1 VKDLELVVFDMAGT
15 TVEDRGQ
22 VPAAFEAA
30 FAAHGLAVT
39 AAQLS
44 AVRGSS
50 KREAV
55 RQLIPEGDGR
65 EATAAAVYSSFCERL
80 ARRYSEEGVRAI
92 PGARETFDWL
102 KGRGVRVALNTGFDR
117 SITSL
122 LVSALGWEGE
132 VDAIVCG
139 DEVSQG
145 RPAPYLIFHAMEAT
159 GVGIVQRVANVGD
172 TGLDLR
178 AGANAGVR
186 WNIGVLSGAH
196 DRDRLEKEPHT
207 HLLPS
212 VADLP
217 AAVFA
222 ALE

>member
-1 VKDLELVVFDMAGT
+1 VKDLDLVVFDMAGT

-39 AAQLS
+39 PAQVS
-44 AVRGSS
+44 GVRGSS

-55 RQLIPEGDGR
+55 RQLIPEGAGR
-65 EATAAAVYSSFCERL
+65 DTTAAAIYTSFCDGV
-80 ARRYSEEGVRAI
+80 ARRYSEEGARAI

-102 KGRGVRVALNTGFDR
+102 KGHGVRLALNTGFDR

-122 LVSALGWEGE
+122 LIAALGWERD

-139 DEVSQG
+139 DEVSEG
-145 RPAPYLIFHAMEAT
+145 RPSPYLIFHAMEAT
-159 GVGIVQRVANVGD
+159 RVSSVQRVANVGD
-172 TGLDLR
+172 TVLDLR

-186 WNIGVLSGAH
+186 WNIGVMSGAH
-196 DRDRLEKEPHT
+196 GRDQLEKEPHS
-207 HLLPS
+207 HLLAS

-217 AAVFA
+217 ALVFG